1 MTTMNVATARHPPI
15 GPINPPKESALS
27 DSSSGLFAISR
38 TALCASAGT
47 AGRTSAICS
56 SPMLMVALGA
66 ATEVVREGAT
76 KDPDLTV
83 EGGRVGGSG
92 SGKGVGMREGEQ

>member
-1 MTTMNVATARHPPI
+1 MTTMKVATARHPPI

-47 AGRTSAICS
+47 RGRTSAICS
-56 SPMLMVALGA
+56 SPMFMVALGA
-66 ATEVVREGAT
+66 TTEVGRAGAT

-83 EGGRVGGSG
+83 EGGRMGGSD
-92 SGKGVGMREGEQ
+92 SGTGAGVKW

>member
-1 MTTMNVATARHPPI
+1 MTTMKTATARQPPM

-27 DSSSGLFAISR
+27 ESSSGLFAMSS

-47 AGRTSAICS
+47 TGRTSAICS
-56 SPMLMVALGA
+56 SPMFMVALGA
-66 ATEVVREGAT
+66 TVEVARTAGVA

-83 EGGRVGGSG
+83 RGEVQIRAVEGG
-92 SGKGVGMREGEQ
+92 GVG